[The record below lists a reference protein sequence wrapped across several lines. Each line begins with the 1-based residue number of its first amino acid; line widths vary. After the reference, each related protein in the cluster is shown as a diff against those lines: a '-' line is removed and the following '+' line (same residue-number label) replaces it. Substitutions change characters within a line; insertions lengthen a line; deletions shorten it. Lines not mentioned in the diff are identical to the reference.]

1 MNILLILL
9 NLFITVCFMSN
20 PLSHRNSGKYTD
32 NVSSDLSWDRLIV
45 VHSHFQWFYR
55 ICVCSQTS
63 HKDPVKTREITMWC
77 VMCRVQFH
85 KLANDLSFSWQFP
98 WTNST
103 NKSNKNKKKK
113 KKKKNS
119 LIYSCCIACWE
130 PSSYI
135 CTVETQYDAVCLQY
149 ISENAVRYKRSP
161 TEKLLWK
168 SCIY

>member
-32 NVSSDLSWDRLIV
+32 NVSSDLSWDSLIV
-45 VHSHFQWFYR
+45 VHSHFQWFHG

-85 KLANDLSFSWQFP
+85 KLANDLSFSWQFS
-98 WTNST
+98 WTNVQCERGSWDSST
-103 NKSNKNKKKK
+103 LLVNCNHISW
-113 KKKKNS
+113 
-119 LIYSCCIACWE
+119 LPLEAALGFD
-130 PSSYI
+130 
-135 CTVETQYDAVCLQY
+135 TVIFYF
-149 ISENAVRYKRSP
+149 
-161 TEKLLWK
+161 
-168 SCIY
+168 